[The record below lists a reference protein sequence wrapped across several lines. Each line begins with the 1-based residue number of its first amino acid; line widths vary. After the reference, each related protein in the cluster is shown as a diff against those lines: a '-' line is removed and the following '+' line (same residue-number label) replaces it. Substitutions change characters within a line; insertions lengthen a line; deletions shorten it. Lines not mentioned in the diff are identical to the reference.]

1 MKGLLLKDW
10 YMVLKEAK
18 YYLAFFVVY
27 AVLAAFSGSWMILV
41 SINMFLGS
49 MIVKSLMAK
58 EEQNRWDS
66 FAVILPVTAK
76 EKVIE
81 KYLVGFG
88 GGMTAN
94 IISFA
99 VLWTAKLIFQ
109 RNADIPL
116 LPFFLLYTVF
126 TIYYLAF
133 ELPVLIKF
141 GTIKGRLVFIAVC
154 VVLTGISVGFV
165 AALGENVLL
174 LEQGMKGNWMLP
186 VLAAACAVT
195 VAVVAI
201 SVKLSIRIYE
211 KREF

>member
-18 YYLAFFVVY
+18 YYVAFFIVY
-27 AVLAAFSGSWMILV
+27 AVLAAFSGSWIVLV
-41 SINMFLGS
+41 SINMVLGS

-66 FAVILPVTAK
+66 YAVVLPVTAK

-88 GGMTAN
+88 GGMAAN

-99 VLWTAKLIFQ
+99 VLWTAKLVFQ

-116 LPFFLLYTVF
+116 LPFFLLYTAF
-126 TIYYLAF
+126 ALFYLAF
-133 ELPVLIKF
+133 ELPVLFKF
-141 GTIKGRLVFIAVC
+141 GTISGRLVFIAVC
-154 VVLTGISVGFV
+154 VILTGISAGFS
-165 AALGENVLL
+165 AILGENMPVL
-174 LEQGMKGNWMLP
+174 ESGMEANMMMP
-186 VLAAACAVT
+186 VLAAVFAVT
-195 VAVVAI
+195 AAAVIV
-201 SVKLSIRIYE
+201 SVKLSVRIYE